1 VKTLEQINQEF
12 IESCIPTEPET
23 QEPLDEND
31 QWLQDLFK
39 EVNSGFEFRE
49 EPDIWLTS
57 DQSDGVEDDFL
68 IDVQDDMA
76 DDPQL
81 VDETATWV
89 FAYADEQDAVEAQ
102 AQPAVAPV
110 ADEFQEVAEV
120 QAEPAVAPV
129 AADEFPEVAEVQAE
143 PAVAPV
149 AANEFPEV
157 AEVQAEPAVAPVAVD
172 EPQEVAEAQTAPATV
187 PVAAD
192 IYAQP
197 AVAPVAV
204 NEFPRTRVEEEKV
217 PAQQNEQQSLK
228 AKKSSRTK
236 LISDIIFYA
245 VIAFILVATLLYSGR
260 TNNGFQLFGYSG
272 FTVLTRSMQSEI
284 PQGALV
290 ITKEVDPNTIE
301 VGDDITFIRS
311 DNATVT
317 HRVVNIIDDYENS
330 GYKVFQTQGIENPD
344 PDPDYVYAGNIIGVV
359 KYSIPELGFFL
370 SYVAENIGFVFIILG
385 GILVAAIALGKVFTG
400 SKNGKSKSKVSVA

>member
-1 VKTLEQINQEF
+1 MKTLEQINQEF

-110 ADEFQEVAEV
+110 ADEFQ
-120 QAEPAVAPV
+120 
-129 AADEFPEVAEVQAE
+129 
-143 PAVAPV
+143 
-149 AANEFPEV
+149 EV